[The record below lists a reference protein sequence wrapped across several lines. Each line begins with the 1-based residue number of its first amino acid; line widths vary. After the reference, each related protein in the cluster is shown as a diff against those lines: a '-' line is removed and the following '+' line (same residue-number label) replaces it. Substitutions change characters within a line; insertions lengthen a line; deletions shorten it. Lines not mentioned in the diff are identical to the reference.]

1 MNNDNTDYVSNESGT
16 LSRLFKLPQHGT
28 TVRTELIAGMTTFLT
43 MVYIVFVNPQILGAA
58 QMDPKVV
65 FVTTCLIA
73 GIGSISMGIFAN
85 LPVALAPAMGLNAFF
100 AFVVVG
106 AMGISWQTGMGA
118 IFWGAVGLFLLT
130 LFRIRY
136 WMISNI
142 PLSLRIGITS
152 GIGLFIALMGLKN
165 TGVIVANKDTLV
177 MIGDLS
183 SHGVLLGILGFF
195 IITVLSSRHFHAAV
209 LVSIVVTSCCGLFFG
224 DVHFS
229 GVYSIPPDISGVI
242 GEVDLSGALTLE
254 LAGIIFSFMLINLFD
269 SSGTLIGVT
278 DKAGLIDGNGKF
290 PNMNKALYVDSVS
303 SVAGAFIGTSSV
315 TAYIES
321 TSGVA
326 VGGRTGLTAVVVG
339 VMFLLVMF
347 FSPLVAMVP
356 PYATAGALIFVGVL
370 MTSSLARVNWDDF
383 TESVPAFITT
393 VMMPFTFSITEG
405 IALGFMSYCIMKVCT
420 GRWRDLNLCVVVV
433 AALFALKIILVI
445 SNWRGFPDI
454 MSSDYAGELMIWIM
468 LATLAVVFVVGFR
481 VLTSGA
487 RKAIRRLS
495 DRLNIDVIPVESM
508 VDQMGKSA
516 GDEFL
521 RYLHRPDE
529 SHLQNAAQVLLI
541 WQIVIVDGS
550 EQNLL
555 QWHRILQK
563 ARLAAPITDA
573 QVRLALGFLRETEP
587 EMQDINAF
595 QMRYNAFFQ
604 PAEGVHW
611 LH

>member
-1 MNNDNTDYVSNESGT
+1 MIIITEPLLSFVLQKQGIKSPPMDKKMNNDNTDYVSNESGT

-73 GIGSISMGIFAN
+73 GIGSIAMGIFAN

-224 DVHFS
+224 DIHFS

-278 DKAGLIDGNGKF
+278 DKAGLIDSNGKF

-433 AALFALKIILVI
+433 AALFALKIILV
-445 SNWRGFPDI
+445 D
-454 MSSDYAGELMIWIM
+454 
-468 LATLAVVFVVGFR
+468 
-481 VLTSGA
+481 
-487 RKAIRRLS
+487 
-495 DRLNIDVIPVESM
+495 
-508 VDQMGKSA
+508 
-516 GDEFL
+516 
-521 RYLHRPDE
+521 
-529 SHLQNAAQVLLI
+529 
-541 WQIVIVDGS
+541 
-550 EQNLL
+550 
-555 QWHRILQK
+555 
-563 ARLAAPITDA
+563 
-573 QVRLALGFLRETEP
+573 
-587 EMQDINAF
+587 
-595 QMRYNAFFQ
+595 
-604 PAEGVHW
+604 
-611 LH
+611 

>member
-1 MNNDNTDYVSNESGT
+1 VIIITEPLLSFVLQKQGIKSPPMDKKMNNDNTDYVSNESGT

-73 GIGSISMGIFAN
+73 GIGSIAMGIFAN

-303 SVAGAFIGTSSV
+303 SVAGAFIDTSSV

-433 AALFALKIILVI
+433 AALFALKIILV
-445 SNWRGFPDI
+445 D
-454 MSSDYAGELMIWIM
+454 
-468 LATLAVVFVVGFR
+468 
-481 VLTSGA
+481 
-487 RKAIRRLS
+487 
-495 DRLNIDVIPVESM
+495 
-508 VDQMGKSA
+508 
-516 GDEFL
+516 
-521 RYLHRPDE
+521 
-529 SHLQNAAQVLLI
+529 
-541 WQIVIVDGS
+541 
-550 EQNLL
+550 
-555 QWHRILQK
+555 
-563 ARLAAPITDA
+563 
-573 QVRLALGFLRETEP
+573 
-587 EMQDINAF
+587 
-595 QMRYNAFFQ
+595 
-604 PAEGVHW
+604 
-611 LH
+611 

>member
-73 GIGSISMGIFAN
+73 GIGSIAMGIFAN

-229 GVYSIPPDISGVI
+229 G
-242 GEVDLSGALTLE
+242 ALTLE

-278 DKAGLIDGNGKF
+278 DKAGLIDSNGKF

-433 AALFALKIILVI
+433 AALFALKIILV
-445 SNWRGFPDI
+445 D
-454 MSSDYAGELMIWIM
+454 
-468 LATLAVVFVVGFR
+468 
-481 VLTSGA
+481 
-487 RKAIRRLS
+487 
-495 DRLNIDVIPVESM
+495 
-508 VDQMGKSA
+508 
-516 GDEFL
+516 
-521 RYLHRPDE
+521 
-529 SHLQNAAQVLLI
+529 
-541 WQIVIVDGS
+541 
-550 EQNLL
+550 
-555 QWHRILQK
+555 
-563 ARLAAPITDA
+563 
-573 QVRLALGFLRETEP
+573 
-587 EMQDINAF
+587 
-595 QMRYNAFFQ
+595 
-604 PAEGVHW
+604 
-611 LH
+611 

>member
-1 MNNDNTDYVSNESGT
+1 MCNLNVIIITEPLLSFVLQKQGIKSPPMDKKMNNDNTDYVSNESGT

-73 GIGSISMGIFAN
+73 GIGSIAMGIFAN

-433 AALFALKIILVI
+433 AALFALKIILV
-445 SNWRGFPDI
+445 D
-454 MSSDYAGELMIWIM
+454 
-468 LATLAVVFVVGFR
+468 
-481 VLTSGA
+481 
-487 RKAIRRLS
+487 
-495 DRLNIDVIPVESM
+495 
-508 VDQMGKSA
+508 
-516 GDEFL
+516 
-521 RYLHRPDE
+521 
-529 SHLQNAAQVLLI
+529 
-541 WQIVIVDGS
+541 
-550 EQNLL
+550 
-555 QWHRILQK
+555 
-563 ARLAAPITDA
+563 
-573 QVRLALGFLRETEP
+573 
-587 EMQDINAF
+587 
-595 QMRYNAFFQ
+595 
-604 PAEGVHW
+604 
-611 LH
+611 

>member
-1 MNNDNTDYVSNESGT
+1 
-16 LSRLFKLPQHGT
+16 
-28 TVRTELIAGMTTFLT
+28 
-43 MVYIVFVNPQILGAA
+43 
-58 QMDPKVV
+58 
-65 FVTTCLIA
+65 
-73 GIGSISMGIFAN
+73 
-85 LPVALAPAMGLNAFF
+85 
-100 AFVVVG
+100 
-106 AMGISWQTGMGA
+106 
-118 IFWGAVGLFLLT
+118 
-130 LFRIRY
+130 
-136 WMISNI
+136 MISNI

-195 IITVLSSRHFHAAV
+195 IITVLSSRNFHAAV
-209 LVSIVVTSCCGLFFG
+209 LVSIVVTSCCGLFFC

-229 GVYSIPPDISGVI
+229 GIYSIPPDISGVI
-242 GEVDLSGALTLE
+242 GEVDLSGALSLE

-278 DKAGLIDGNGKF
+278 DKAGLIDSHGKF

-433 AALFALKIILVI
+433 AALFALKIIWWI
-445 SNWRGFPDI
+445 SI
-454 MSSDYAGELMIWIM
+454 
-468 LATLAVVFVVGFR
+468 
-481 VLTSGA
+481 
-487 RKAIRRLS
+487 
-495 DRLNIDVIPVESM
+495 
-508 VDQMGKSA
+508 
-516 GDEFL
+516 
-521 RYLHRPDE
+521 
-529 SHLQNAAQVLLI
+529 
-541 WQIVIVDGS
+541 
-550 EQNLL
+550 
-555 QWHRILQK
+555 
-563 ARLAAPITDA
+563 
-573 QVRLALGFLRETEP
+573 
-587 EMQDINAF
+587 
-595 QMRYNAFFQ
+595 
-604 PAEGVHW
+604 
-611 LH
+611 

>member
-73 GIGSISMGIFAN
+73 GIGSIAMGIFAN

-229 GVYSIPPDISGVI
+229 GVYSIPPDISGVYSIPPDISGVYSIPPDISGVI

-278 DKAGLIDGNGKF
+278 DKAGLIDSNGKF

-433 AALFALKIILVI
+433 AALFALKIILV
-445 SNWRGFPDI
+445 D
-454 MSSDYAGELMIWIM
+454 
-468 LATLAVVFVVGFR
+468 
-481 VLTSGA
+481 
-487 RKAIRRLS
+487 
-495 DRLNIDVIPVESM
+495 
-508 VDQMGKSA
+508 
-516 GDEFL
+516 
-521 RYLHRPDE
+521 
-529 SHLQNAAQVLLI
+529 
-541 WQIVIVDGS
+541 
-550 EQNLL
+550 
-555 QWHRILQK
+555 
-563 ARLAAPITDA
+563 
-573 QVRLALGFLRETEP
+573 
-587 EMQDINAF
+587 
-595 QMRYNAFFQ
+595 
-604 PAEGVHW
+604 
-611 LH
+611 